1 MRGVGSKGFYLF
13 LCILL
18 IDFPFNSW
26 RGRGAGDTD
35 CQRLAHRAHAG
46 FFLYGMGVN
55 PTPVRKTDIGAT
67 RRIGHVHAE
76 GEKLTCTN
84 RLFVVNSMQE
94 RLVLAMMYPFLQIDG
109 DTEIVHS
116 DTLPNGEVKVY
127 VEKPDAKDG
136 FHHASCFLPAYRWED
151 VEGFSAEEIDRYQEV
166 IESTAHLIMEFAQ
179 TGGFENA
186 AGL

>member
-1 MRGVGSKGFYLF
+1 
-13 LCILL
+13 
-18 IDFPFNSW
+18 
-26 RGRGAGDTD
+26 
-35 CQRLAHRAHAG
+35 
-46 FFLYGMGVN
+46 
-55 PTPVRKTDIGAT
+55 
-67 RRIGHVHAE
+67 
-76 GEKLTCTN
+76 
-84 RLFVVNSMQE
+84 
-94 RLVLAMMYPFLQIDG
+94 MMYPFLQIDG

-116 DTLPNGEVKVY
+116 DMLPNGEVKVY

-136 FHHASCFLPAYRWED
+136 FHHASCFLPSYRWED